1 VLFEKLNALTQ
12 TKRKERITLLAISL
26 VVFIIQLLT
35 LRQPVGIG
43 EPYWIARYLA
53 AGHGFVYAYP
63 FDLAIVPTC
72 YIPPLYVWFHAAI
85 IELGGGLIVSQII
98 GLIFFHIAN
107 YYFYR
112 FFRRITSPGIALAGF
127 IALAFYIPLWLLA
140 QKPDPDGLNLL
151 LLTLT
156 ILVLD
161 DAMERP
167 RKGVWITL
175 GLLFG
180 VQILVRPDILMGI
193 AFFGIWLIA
202 YSKNWKERKEKLIG
216 YSTAIGISLLL
227 VLPWTIRNYDTFGAF
242 VLVSANSGFN
252 FYMGNNPQATGEFQQ
267 GLPTAESATID
278 SARTKYYREHP
289 SHVERDSYLFSIG
302 KQWIFAHPMD
312 ALKLD
317 MKKFYFHWWQR
328 DSAGGDIGAAE
339 WMMTGYKIVSAF
351 LLLFGFYG
359 LFTLRSKS
367 RRALLITL
375 FLYPTAI
382 SVIFFTQSRHRAI
395 KVDPYLVTLSIIGID
410 AAIKKLKGPS
420 PQLKTN
426 D

>member
-1 VLFEKLNALTQ
+1 MLFDKLNAFIN
-12 TKRKERITLLAISL
+12 TKRKERIILL
-26 VVFIIQLLT
+26 VVSLFIFIIQLFT
-35 LRQPVGIG
+35 LRAPVGIG

-53 AGHGFVYAYP
+53 AGQGFVYAYP
-63 FDLAIVPTC
+63 FDFAIVPTC

-85 IELGGGLIVSQII
+85 IELGGGLIVSQVI

-127 IALAFYIPLWLLA
+127 IALAFYVPLWLLA

-151 LLTLT
+151 LLALT
-156 ILVLD
+156 ILTLD

-167 RKGVWITL
+167 RKLVWVTL
-175 GLLFG
+175 GILFG
-180 VQILVRPDILMGI
+180 IQILVRPDILMGI
-193 AFFGIWLIA
+193 AFFGLWIIL
-202 YSKNWKERKEKLIG
+202 YSKSGTDRREKILG
-216 YSTAIGISLLL
+216 YCAAVAISLLM
-227 VLPWTIRNYDTFGAF
+227 VLPWTIRNYNAFGAF

-267 GLPTAESATID
+267 GPRTSESIAID
-278 SARTKYYREHP
+278 SARAQFFREHP
-289 SHVERDSYLFSIG
+289 SHVERDSYLLKVG
-302 KQWIFAHPMD
+302 EQWISNHPIA

-317 MKKFYFHWWQR
+317 LKKFYFHWWQR
-328 DSAGGDIGAAE
+328 DSAGGDVGAAE
-339 WMMTGYKIVSAF
+339 WMMTGYKFVSAF

-359 LFTLRSKS
+359 LFSLKSKS

-375 FLYPTAI
+375 FLYSTAI

-410 AAIKKLKGPS
+410 AAIEKIKIQKS
-420 PQLKTN
+420 
-426 D
+426 